1 MRDGTATRERIEET
15 AMALFVSKGVT
26 ETTIRDIAQGAGVA
40 EGALYRH
47 YPSKDELIL
56 DLFRRHYAL
65 FATRLDTLQAAH
77 RHTREKLASM
87 IEECCR
93 IFDDEPVLFRFL
105 LIVQHH
111 SLRRIEG
118 RGTPVEIV
126 RAVLAGGMEAGEIPV
141 GDVDLA
147 TALVMGVIVQPA
159 TFKTY
164 GRLPGPM
171 LLLAGTLTDACCRLL
186 QMAQSPCDG
195 RATRASPG

>member
-1 MRDGTATRERIEET
+1 MRNGTATRERIEER

-26 ETTIRDIAQGAGVA
+26 ETTVRDIAQGAGVA

-56 DLFRRHYAL
+56 DLFQRHYAA
-65 FATRLDTLQAAH
+65 FAARLDALQAAH
-77 RHTREKLASM
+77 GHTRDKLAAM
-87 IEECCR
+87 IWECCR
-93 IFDDEPVLFRFL
+93 IFDEEPVLFRFL
-105 LIVQHH
+105 LLVQHH

-126 RAVLAGGMEAGEIPV
+126 RDVLARGMATGDIPER
-141 GDVDLA
+141 DVDLA

-164 GRLPGPM
+164 GRLEGPM
-171 LLLAGTLTDACCRLL
+171 QSLAPALTAACWRVL
-186 QMAQSPCDG
+186 QA
-195 RATRASPG
+195 

>member
-15 AMALFVSKGVT
+15 AMALFVEKGVT

-56 DLFRRHYAL
+56 DLFQRHYAL
-65 FATRLDTLQAAH
+65 FAARLDRLQAAH
-77 RHTREKLASM
+77 LHTREKLAAM

-93 IFDDEPVLFRFL
+93 IFDEEPVLFRFL
-105 LIVQHH
+105 LLVQHH
-111 SLRRIEG
+111 SLRRVEG

-126 RAVLAGGMEAGEIPV
+126 RAVLAHGMETGDIAKS
-141 GDVDLA
+141 DVDLA
-147 TALVMGVIVQPA
+147 AALVMGIIVQPA

-164 GRLPGPM
+164 GRLEGPM
-171 LLLAGTLTDACCRLL
+171 RPLAPALTDACWRVLQGDHARL
-186 QMAQSPCDG
+186 AVE
-195 RATRASPG
+195 RT

>member
-1 MRDGTATRERIEET
+1 MRDGTATRERIGET
-15 AMALFVSKGVT
+15 AMALFVAKGVT

-56 DLFRRHYAL
+56 DLFQRHYAA
-65 FATRLDTLQAAH
+65 FAARLDALQAAQP
-77 RHTREKLASM
+77 RTRDKLAAM
-87 IEECCR
+87 IRECCR
-93 IFDDEPVLFRFL
+93 IFDEQPVLFRFL
-105 LIVQHH
+105 LLVQHH
-111 SLRRIEG
+111 SLRRVEG

-126 RAVLAGGMEAGEIPV
+126 REVVARGMEAGDISA

-147 TALVMGVIVQPA
+147 TALIMGIIVQPA

-171 LLLAGTLTDACCRLL
+171 SPLAPALTEACWRVL
-186 QMAQSPCDG
+186 QSDQAPASRIG
-195 RATRASPG
+195 RI